1 MSPEALRASWQNP
14 ALRSL
19 QSAMVVF
26 TTASWAYKVGLAV
39 YAYHVGGAAGVAVA
53 ALVRTLPAALFG
65 PTVGALGDRHSRC
78 TLMAGGSGLIAV
90 TLAASAGCVAVG
102 GAPGAVYALSV
113 LYSLGSIAYRVG
125 RSALLPALVS
135 SPRELGAANG
145 ASTFYEGVAVFAGP
159 VLAAGL
165 LATGSAAT
173 VFIVSAGLTLVA
185 TLMGLRGQ
193 HVATAATAAEPEPF
207 IDEAHAS
214 LPAAPA
220 GKGGRAVR
228 VALGLLAT
236 QLVASGALNVLI
248 VVCAIDLL
256 GLGSSGPG
264 LLTAAYGVGSVLGG
278 LAAGELVSSLGLGRS
293 ARAGLLLWGIP
304 LALLAAFA
312 EPSAAV
318 ALLALVGAGN
328 ALFAVSSE
336 TLLQRVSH
344 DGARARTFGVLE
356 TVVKLGLALG
366 ALVAP
371 LLIDVLG
378 IRGALLA
385 TGAFMPAVAVLAG
398 RHLSM
403 LQSAAAPPQ
412 EDLELLRGLPTFAGL
427 PTTVIERLAWN
438 LERVPVTPGVPIV
451 RQGDHGDRFYAIA
464 CGDLRV
470 TIDGHECRQ
479 LGPGDGFGEIA
490 LLRDVPRTA
499 TVTPAGPAKVR
510 ALRGDDFLAVLFGH
524 PGCADAAEA
533 IASARLAHANPSLVP
548 ATSATRLAS
557 QMSRGEEKP

>member
-1 MSPEALRASWQNP
+1 MSPEALRASWHNP

-19 QSAMVVF
+19 QTAMVVF

-65 PTVGALGDRHSRC
+65 PAVGALGDRHSRS
-78 TLMAGGSGLIAV
+78 TLMVGGNGLIAV

-102 GAPGAVYALSV
+102 AAPGAVYALSV

-135 SPRELGAANG
+135 SPRELAAANG

-159 VLAAGL
+159 VLAAAL
-165 LATGSAAT
+165 LATGTAANVFLASAAL
-173 VFIVSAGLTLVA
+173 ALVA
-185 TLMGLRGQ
+185 MLMGLRGQ
-193 HVATAATAAEPEPF
+193 HVAAATAAPEPEAF
-207 IDEAHAS
+207 IAEA
-214 LPAAPA
+214 PAAPSA
-220 GKGGRAVR
+220 APPAKGGRAVR
-228 VALGLLAT
+228 VALGLLAA

-248 VVCAIDLL
+248 VICAIDLL

-264 LLTAAYGVGSVLGG
+264 LLTAAYGVGGVLGG

-304 LALLAAFA
+304 LAMIAALA
-312 EPSAAV
+312 EPAAAV
-318 ALLALVGAGN
+318 VLLALVGAGN
-328 ALFAVSSE
+328 ALFSVSSE

-356 TVVKLGLALG
+356 TIVKLGLALG

-371 LLIDVLG
+371 LLIDLLG
-378 IRGALLA
+378 VRGALLA
-385 TGAFMPAVAVLAG
+385 TGAFLPVVAVLAG
-398 RHLSM
+398 RPLTM
-403 LQSAAAPPQ
+403 LQSAAAPPAQ
-412 EDLELLRGLPTFAGL
+412 DLELLRGLPTFEGL
-427 PTTVIERLAWN
+427 PTTVIERLAWS
-438 LERVPVTPGVPIV
+438 LERVPVTAGVPIV

-464 CGDLRV
+464 CGELRV
-470 TIDGHECRQ
+470 TINGRECRH
-479 LGPGDGFGEIA
+479 LGAGDGFGEIA

-499 TVTPAGPAKVR
+499 TVTPVGPATVR
-510 ALRGDDFLAVLFGH
+510 ALRGEDFLAVLCGN
-524 PGCADAAEA
+524 PACADAAEA
-533 IASARLAHANPSLVP
+533 MASARLAHAAPHLVP
-548 ATSATRLAS
+548 SPSSKET
-557 QMSRGEEKP
+557 P

>member
-26 TTASWAYKVGLAV
+26 TTASWAYKVALAV
-39 YAYHVGGAAGVAVA
+39 YAYHAGGAAGVAVA
-53 ALVRTLPAALFG
+53 ALIRSLPAALFG
-65 PTVGALGDRHSRC
+65 PAVGALGDRHSRSN
-78 TLMAGGSGLIAV
+78 LMAGGSGLIAV

-102 GAPGAVYALSV
+102 AEPGAVYALSI

-135 SPRELGAANG
+135 SPRELAAANG

-173 VFIVSAGLTLVA
+173 VFIASAGLAFVA
-185 TLMGLRGQ
+185 MLMGLRGT
-193 HVATAATAAEPEPF
+193 HVAIATTVLEPEPF
-207 IDEAHAS
+207 IGEA
-214 LPAAPA
+214 PAASATAPSA
-220 GKGGRAVR
+220 KGGRAVR
-228 VALGLLAT
+228 VALGLLAA

-264 LLTAAYGVGSVLGG
+264 LLTAAYGVGGVLGG

-304 LALLAAFA
+304 LAMVAALA
-312 EPSAAV
+312 EPAAAV

-328 ALFAVSSE
+328 ALFAVSAE

-344 DGARARTFGVLE
+344 EGARARTFGVLE
-356 TVVKLGLALG
+356 TVVKLGLSLG

-371 LLIDVLG
+371 LLIDLLG
-378 IRGALLA
+378 IRGALVA
-385 TGAFMPAVAVLAG
+385 TGAFLPAVAVLTG
-398 RHLSM
+398 RQLTM
-403 LQSAAAPPQ
+403 LQSAAAPPA
-412 EDLELLRGLPTFAGL
+412 EDLELLRGLPTFSGL
-427 PTTVIERLAWN
+427 PPTVIERLAWS
-438 LERVPVTPGVPIV
+438 LERVPVTAGVPIV

-464 CGDLRV
+464 CGELRV
-470 TIDGHECRQ
+470 TIDGHERRR

-499 TVTPAGPAKVR
+499 TVTPVGPATVR
-510 ALRGDDFLAVLFGH
+510 ALRADDFLAVLCGH

-533 IASARLAHANPSLVP
+533 MASARLAHAAPVFLPEASTP
-548 ATSATRLAS
+548 RLAV
-557 QMSRGEEKP
+557 QTPRGKEAP